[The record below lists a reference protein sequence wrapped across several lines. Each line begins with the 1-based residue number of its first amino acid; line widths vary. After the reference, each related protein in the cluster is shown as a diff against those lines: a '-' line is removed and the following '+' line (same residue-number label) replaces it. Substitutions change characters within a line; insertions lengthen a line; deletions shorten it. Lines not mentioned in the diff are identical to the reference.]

1 MKSKALNI
9 ASLVLGLLA
18 IGFFATTLYTSWR
31 NLNTSDFHPETF
43 WIIPILL
50 FITAT
55 GLSAFLWKIV
65 VKILIKEYVSTREA
79 SVIHFGSWV
88 MRYVPTLGSV
98 AYKSIWLVSKGFRV
112 RIASVPIVFE
122 GLYVFTSSFI
132 VGIALLTPVFIG
144 LESAKLFLFGLIL
157 ILIVSVGISFLL
169 SIFARNLLRLSKEE
183 SGLVNIRPWEQ
194 TQLHVSYLVPR
205 LINGVG
211 VIIVSGLFGSKD
223 LRDSMAV
230 GGVFLIAEA
239 LGFLVPVVPSGLG
252 IREGVFISSVV
263 VLGWQ
268 SSDALTLSI
277 LLRFLTTISDVAIA
291 GLWIWLRLDFFSKTN
306 LKWIGL

>member
-1 MKSKALNI
+1 
-9 ASLVLGLLA
+9 
-18 IGFFATTLYTSWR
+18 
-31 NLNTSDFHPETF
+31 
-43 WIIPILL
+43 
-50 FITAT
+50 
-55 GLSAFLWKIV
+55 
-65 VKILIKEYVSTREA
+65 
-79 SVIHFGSWV
+79 

-98 AYKSIWLVSKGFRV
+98 AYKSIWLISKGFRV

-230 GGVFLIAEA
+230 GGVFLMAAA
-239 LGFLVPVVPSGLG
+239 LGFLVPFVPSGLG
-252 IREGVFISSVV
+252 IREGVFVSLLV
-263 VLGWQ
+263 VLGWPA
-268 SSDALTLSI
+268 SDALTLSI
-277 LLRFLTTISDVAIA
+277 ILRFLTTISDVAIA